1 MEKVWAKD
9 IKPDMELNS
18 SFLVQ
23 EIKEFKKKNGDPFV
37 ILKLS
42 DKTGSIDA
50 KIWDMTVESL
60 ELKAGSIVNF
70 TIKTN
75 LYNGALSCT
84 ALDYGD
90 PAEELNTNDYV
101 KASEYSPEGMWTLF
115 KFFIDTYKS
124 DHFKVVAKDM
134 FDEESKEAFK
144 LAPAAKSMHHAFY
157 HGLLEHTL
165 QMLQCG
171 EALLKLHFFKDLN
184 KDLCMFGLMFHDF
197 GKIYEYSTEP
207 GFNKRI
213 QGVLVPH
220 IPMAAARIFE
230 IANKHGVPEEVRDH
244 MMHVVLAHHRR
255 LEWGSPVTFACPE
268 AAFVH
273 YVDNLHGDVFGILQA
288 REASKTETFKH
299 GFGSDACT
307 VLKTSFNEII
317 GKDSED
323 GF

>member
-1 MEKVWAKD
+1 MEFS
-9 IKPDMELNS
+9 S

-23 EIKEFKKKNGDPFV
+23 EIKEHKKKNGDPFV

-42 DKTGSIDA
+42 DKTGSVDG
-50 KIWDMTVESL
+50 KMWDMTVESL
-60 ELKAGSIVNF
+60 PIKPGEILEF
-70 TIKTN
+70 TVKTN

-84 ALDYGD
+84 ITDYCD
-90 PAEELNTNDYV
+90 PDVAPDTNDYV
-101 KASEYSPEGMWTLF
+101 KASEYSPEGMWVLF
-115 KFFIDTYKS
+115 EHFISTYKS
-124 DHFKVVAKDM
+124 EHFKAVAKDM

-144 LAPAAKSMHHAFY
+144 LAPAAKGMHHAFY

-171 EALLKLHFFKDLN
+171 EALLNLHFFKDLN

-207 GFNKRI
+207 GFNKRL

-220 IPMAAARIFE
+220 IPMVAARIYE
-230 IANKHGVPEEVRDH
+230 VANRYAVPEEVRDH
-244 MMHVVLAHHRR
+244 MMHVVLSHHRR

-273 YVDNLHGDVFGILQA
+273 YIDNLHGDVFGILQG

-299 GFGSDACT
+299 GFGSDAYT
-307 VLKTSFNEII
+307 ILKTSFNEII
-317 GKDSED
+317 GKDSEN